1 MEKEEDKMSNEFGLI
16 LKRERQNKGLSLAKL
31 SQVILKEL
39 NVSLNASYINRLESG
54 EQQNP
59 SFTIVCALCSAL
71 DLDINEIFRAFN
83 YENLIADYDQDS
95 EFTIEELIR
104 LHKVKVPDGNGLLGK
119 EEQEI
124 IINIIQTAFRIAKN
138 EITFDQLSPLLHELQ
153 QLHEILKRQEEVMEV
168 DFQNNDF
175 IFNFKAL
182 LEQSTL
188 SREEIVE
195 AINEQV
201 KKKGSKLLDIND
213 ELIVFNLNNEQWL
226 AKKEQNRIRFVSKY
240 NAIVP
245 L

>member
-1 MEKEEDKMSNEFGLI
+1 
-16 LKRERQNKGLSLAKL
+16 
-31 SQVILKEL
+31 
-39 NVSLNASYINRLESG
+39 
-54 EQQNP
+54 
-59 SFTIVCALCSAL
+59 
-71 DLDINEIFRAFN
+71 
-83 YENLIADYDQDS
+83 S

-168 DFQNNDF
+168 DFQNNYF
-175 IFNFKAL
+175 VFNFKAL
-182 LEQSTL
+182 LEQSML
-188 SREEIVE
+188 SRTEIVE

-201 KKKGSKLLDIND
+201 KQKGSKLLDIND

-226 AKKEQNRIRFVSKY
+226 AKKEQNRITFVSKY